1 MYASSARLALIFG
14 LLGLFAVLQM
24 SFNESCFC
32 GSVGYA
38 ETRFMNTS
46 TPPKKSVFSR
56 LWWVAL
62 GLWLVLTIV
71 ASIALWNLHGNIVG
85 AQTRELNL
93 LSLAL
98 TDEIDRGLQGAEE
111 GLRAIRLEL
120 REARLAA
127 TGPVTART
135 LRTHADLMP
144 LVSSLWLLDL
154 NGEVLSASDA
164 TPIPALTS
172 FSPALDPLAED
183 AVAISRPYTDVG
195 ALEPMIALAVRS
207 ASSPGVSQGWILAAM
222 PATKLL
228 GAFSIAAPSADARMV
243 VYRDDGARLVG
254 SSVVTSTLD
263 EAALALRLSHR
274 QAMEMRRFSDGS
286 EHLVTVHDVPR
297 FGLKVIVSRDLD
309 AVLGEFSWVVLLTAV
324 GLVLFLLIMVVSI
337 QLVLRAERRSVMAQQ
352 ALQAQLSRASK
363 LQSLGTLAGG
373 VAHDF
378 NNVLAAIVGFG
389 EMAQDAAPTGS
400 HQARQL
406 DRVLQAAQRGKA
418 LIERIL
424 AFSRGGAHASLV
436 FELQPVVAEVLDLLA
451 ATLRANVVL
460 ERQLDAPDAR
470 LRGDPTQAFEAVMN
484 LCTNA
489 LQAMP
494 SGGMLSV
501 RLEHQTV
508 LAPRVLSHSQLAAG
522 RCVVLT
528 VSDQGQGIT
537 SDVMEHL
544 FEPFFTT
551 RSAESGT
558 GLGLAV
564 VHGVVAEF
572 GGAID
577 VRSQVGKGSTFTLYF
592 PECTDP
598 VAPVATPGPP
608 APAGRGQ
615 TVLVVDDEPTLVA
628 LMEEMLTGLGY
639 QSVGYTDPI
648 DALQALLD
656 NPQQFAAVI
665 TDEVMPGLTGTQL
678 TQNLIQ
684 AFGPQGPH
692 LPVLLVSGYG
702 GALLAQR
709 AVAAGVSKVL
719 TKPLRRADLANA
731 LAALLH

>member
-1 MYASSARLALIFG
+1 M
-14 LLGLFAVLQM
+14 
-24 SFNESCFC
+24 
-32 GSVGYA
+32 
-38 ETRFMNTS
+38 
-46 TPPKKSVFSR
+46 
-56 LWWVAL
+56 
-62 GLWLVLTIV
+62 GLWLVLAFV
-71 ASIALWNLHGNIVG
+71 ASIALWNLRGNILG

-98 TDEIDRGLQGAEE
+98 TDEIDRGLQGAQE

-120 REARLAA
+120 REARLSA

-144 LVSSLWLLDL
+144 LVNSLWLLDA
-154 NGEVLSASDA
+154 NGQVLSASDA
-164 TPIPALTS
+164 SHMPVLTS
-172 FSPALDPLAED
+172 FAPALEQLDPLAQD
-183 AVAISRPYTDVG
+183 TVAISRPYTDAG
-195 ALEPMIALAVRS
+195 ALEPMIALAIRS
-207 ASSPGVSQGWILAAM
+207 ATSPGVSQGWILAAM

-243 VYRDDGARLVG
+243 VFRDDGARLVG
-254 SSVVTSTLD
+254 SNESASRLD
-263 EAALALRLSHR
+263 EASWVQGLKFRK
-274 QAMEMRRFSDGS
+274 AMELRRLSDGS
-286 EHLVTVHDVPR
+286 EHLVTWHDVPL
-297 FGLKVIVSRDLD
+297 FGLRIMVSRDLK
-309 AVLGEFSWVVLLTAV
+309 AVLREFNGVVVLTAI
-324 GLVLFLLIMVVSI
+324 GLVLFLLIMVVSL
-337 QLVLRAERRSVMAQQ
+337 QLVLRAERRSVVAQQ
-352 ALQAQLSRASK
+352 ALQAQLSRANK

-389 EMAQDAAPTGS
+389 EMAQDAAPSGS
-400 HQARQL
+400 DQARQI

-424 AFSRGGAHASLV
+424 AFSRGGAHVSLV
-436 FELQPVVAEVLDLLA
+436 FELEPVLVEVLDLLA

-460 ERQLDAPDAR
+460 ERQLDAPETR
-470 LRGDPTQAFEAVMN
+470 LRGDPTQTFEAVMN

-489 LQAMP
+489 MQAMP

-501 RLEHQTV
+501 RLEHQTM
-508 LAPRVLSHSQLAAG
+508 LEPRVLSHSQLGVG
-522 RCVVLT
+522 RYAVLT

-537 SDVMEHL
+537 AEVMEHL

-564 VHGVVAEF
+564 VHGVVTEF

-577 VRSQVGKGSTFTLYF
+577 VHSQVGKGSTFTLYF
-592 PECTDP
+592 PECTAPLDP
-598 VAPVATPGPP
+598 ALMPALP

-615 TVLVVDDEPTLVA
+615 TVLVLDDEPTLVA

-639 QSVGYTDPI
+639 QAVGYSDPI
-648 DALQALLD
+648 DALQVLID

-678 TQNLIQ
+678 TQKLIQ
-684 AFGPQGPH
+684 AFGSQGPH

-709 AVAAGVSKVL
+709 AVDAGVSRVL
-719 TKPLRRADLANA
+719 AKPLRRADLANA
-731 LAALLH
+731 LAALVP

>member
-1 MYASSARLALIFG
+1 MV
-14 LLGLFAVLQM
+14 VLQM
-24 SFNESCFC
+24 SSSAGLLERGRRLCC
-32 GSVGYA
+32 IP
-38 ETRFMNTS
+38 FMNTT
-46 TPPKKSVFSR
+46 TPPKKFVISR
-56 LWWVAL
+56 LWWVAM
-62 GLWLVLTIV
+62 GLWLVLAFV
-71 ASIALWNLHGNIVG
+71 ASIALWNLRGNILG

-98 TDEIDRGLQGAEE
+98 TDEIDRGLQGAQE

-120 REARLAA
+120 REARLSA

-144 LVSSLWLLDL
+144 LVNSLWLLDA
-154 NGEVLSASDA
+154 NGQVLSASDA
-164 TPIPALTS
+164 SHMPVLTS
-172 FSPALDPLAED
+172 FAPALEQLDPLAQD
-183 AVAISRPYTDVG
+183 TVAISRPYTDAG
-195 ALEPMIALAVRS
+195 ALEPMIALAIRS
-207 ASSPGVSQGWILAAM
+207 ATSPGVSQGWILAAM

-243 VYRDDGARLVG
+243 VFRDDGARLVG
-254 SSVVTSTLD
+254 SNESASRLD
-263 EAALALRLSHR
+263 EASWVQGLKFRK
-274 QAMEMRRFSDGS
+274 AMELRRLSDGS
-286 EHLVTVHDVPR
+286 EHLVTWHDVPL
-297 FGLKVIVSRDLD
+297 FGLRIMVSRDLK
-309 AVLGEFSWVVLLTAV
+309 AVLREFNGVVVLTAI
-324 GLVLFLLIMVVSI
+324 GLVLFLLIMVVSL
-337 QLVLRAERRSVMAQQ
+337 QLVLRAERRSVVAQQ
-352 ALQAQLSRASK
+352 ALQAQLSRANK

-389 EMAQDAAPTGS
+389 EMAQDAAPSGS
-400 HQARQL
+400 DQARQI

-424 AFSRGGAHASLV
+424 AFSRGGAHVSLV
-436 FELQPVVAEVLDLLA
+436 FELEPVLVEVLDLLA

-460 ERQLDAPDAR
+460 ERQLDAPETR
-470 LRGDPTQAFEAVMN
+470 LRGDPTQTFEAVMN

-489 LQAMP
+489 MQAMP

-501 RLEHQTV
+501 RLEHQTM
-508 LAPRVLSHSQLAAG
+508 LEPRVLSHSQLGVG
-522 RCVVLT
+522 RYAVLT

-537 SDVMEHL
+537 AEVMEHL

-564 VHGVVAEF
+564 VHGVVTEF

-577 VRSQVGKGSTFTLYF
+577 VHSQVGKGSTFTLYF
-592 PECTDP
+592 PECTAPLDP
-598 VAPVATPGPP
+598 ALMPALP

-615 TVLVVDDEPTLVA
+615 TVLVLDDEPTLVA

-639 QSVGYTDPI
+639 QAVGYTDPI
-648 DALQALLD
+648 DALQVLID

-678 TQNLIQ
+678 TQKLIQ
-684 AFGPQGPH
+684 AFGSQGPH

-709 AVAAGVSKVL
+709 AVDAGVSRVL
-719 TKPLRRADLANA
+719 AKPLRRADLANA
-731 LAALLH
+731 LAALVP

>member
-1 MYASSARLALIFG
+1 M
-14 LLGLFAVLQM
+14 
-24 SFNESCFC
+24 
-32 GSVGYA
+32 
-38 ETRFMNTS
+38 
-46 TPPKKSVFSR
+46 
-56 LWWVAL
+56 
-62 GLWLVLTIV
+62 GLWLVLAFV
-71 ASIALWNLHGNIVG
+71 ASIALWNLRGNILG

-98 TDEIDRGLQGAEE
+98 TDEIDRGLQGAQE

-120 REARLAA
+120 REARLSA
-127 TGPVTART
+127 TGLVTART

-144 LVSSLWLLDL
+144 LVNSLWLLDA
-154 NGEVLSASDA
+154 NGQVLSASDA
-164 TPIPALTS
+164 SHMPVLTS
-172 FSPALDPLAED
+172 FAPALEQLDPLAQD
-183 AVAISRPYTDVG
+183 TVAISRPYTDAG
-195 ALEPMIALAVRS
+195 ALEPMIALAIRS
-207 ASSPGVSQGWILAAM
+207 ATSPGVSQGWILAAM

-243 VYRDDGARLVG
+243 VFRDDGARLVG
-254 SSVVTSTLD
+254 SNESASRLD
-263 EAALALRLSHR
+263 EASWVQGLKFRK
-274 QAMEMRRFSDGS
+274 AMELRRLSDGS
-286 EHLVTVHDVPR
+286 EHLVTWHDVPL
-297 FGLKVIVSRDLD
+297 FGLRIMVSRDLK
-309 AVLGEFSWVVLLTAV
+309 AVLREFNGVVVLTAI
-324 GLVLFLLIMVVSI
+324 GLVLFLLIMVVSL
-337 QLVLRAERRSVMAQQ
+337 QLVLRAERRSVVAQQ
-352 ALQAQLSRASK
+352 ALQAQLSRANK

-389 EMAQDAAPTGS
+389 EMAQDAAPSGS
-400 HQARQL
+400 DQARQI

-424 AFSRGGAHASLV
+424 AFSRGGAHVSLV
-436 FELQPVVAEVLDLLA
+436 FELEPVLVEVLDLLA

-460 ERQLDAPDAR
+460 ERQLDAPETR
-470 LRGDPTQAFEAVMN
+470 LRGDPTQTFEAVMN

-489 LQAMP
+489 MQAMP

-501 RLEHQTV
+501 RLEHQTM
-508 LAPRVLSHSQLAAG
+508 LEPRVLSHSQLGVG
-522 RCVVLT
+522 RYAVLT

-537 SDVMEHL
+537 AEVMEHL

-564 VHGVVAEF
+564 VHGVVTEF

-577 VRSQVGKGSTFTLYF
+577 VHSQVGKGSTFTLYF
-592 PECTDP
+592 PECTAPLDP
-598 VAPVATPGPP
+598 ALMPALP

-615 TVLVVDDEPTLVA
+615 TVLVLDDEPTLVA

-639 QSVGYTDPI
+639 QAVGYSDPI
-648 DALQALLD
+648 DALQVLID

-678 TQNLIQ
+678 TQKLIQ
-684 AFGPQGPH
+684 AFGSQGPH

-709 AVAAGVSKVL
+709 AVDAGVSRVL
-719 TKPLRRADLANA
+719 AKPLRRADLANA
-731 LAALLH
+731 LAALVP

>member
-1 MYASSARLALIFG
+1 M
-14 LLGLFAVLQM
+14 
-24 SFNESCFC
+24 
-32 GSVGYA
+32 
-38 ETRFMNTS
+38 
-46 TPPKKSVFSR
+46 
-56 LWWVAL
+56 
-62 GLWLVLTIV
+62 GLWLVLAFV
-71 ASIALWNLHGNIVG
+71 ASIALWNLRGNILG

-98 TDEIDRGLQGAEE
+98 TDEIDRGLQGAQE

-120 REARLAA
+120 REARLSA

-144 LVSSLWLLDL
+144 LVNSLWLLDA
-154 NGEVLSASDA
+154 NGQVLSASDA
-164 TPIPALTS
+164 SHMPVLTS
-172 FSPALDPLAED
+172 FAPALEQLDPLAQD
-183 AVAISRPYTDVG
+183 TVAISRPYTDAG
-195 ALEPMIALAVRS
+195 ALEPMIALAIRS
-207 ASSPGVSQGWILAAM
+207 ATSPGVSQGWILAAM

-243 VYRDDGARLVG
+243 VFRDDGARLVG
-254 SSVVTSTLD
+254 SNESASRLD
-263 EAALALRLSHR
+263 EASWVQGLKFRK
-274 QAMEMRRFSDGS
+274 AMELRRLSDGS
-286 EHLVTVHDVPR
+286 EHLVTWHDVPL
-297 FGLKVIVSRDLD
+297 FGLRIMVSRDLK
-309 AVLGEFSWVVLLTAV
+309 AVLREFNGVVVLTAI
-324 GLVLFLLIMVVSI
+324 GLVLFLLIMVVSL
-337 QLVLRAERRSVMAQQ
+337 QLVLRAERRSVVAQQ
-352 ALQAQLSRASK
+352 ALQAQLSRANK

-389 EMAQDAAPTGS
+389 EMAQDAAPSGS
-400 HQARQL
+400 DQARQI

-424 AFSRGGAHASLV
+424 AFSRGGAHVSLV
-436 FELQPVVAEVLDLLA
+436 FELEPVLVEVLDLLA

-460 ERQLDAPDAR
+460 ERQLDAPETR
-470 LRGDPTQAFEAVMN
+470 LRGDPTQTFEAVMN

-489 LQAMP
+489 MQAMP

-501 RLEHQTV
+501 RLEHQTM
-508 LAPRVLSHSQLAAG
+508 LEPRVLSHSQLGVG
-522 RCVVLT
+522 RYAVLT

-537 SDVMEHL
+537 AEVMEHL

-564 VHGVVAEF
+564 VHGVVTEF
-572 GGAID
+572 WGAID
-577 VRSQVGKGSTFTLYF
+577 VHSQVGKGSTFTLYF
-592 PECTDP
+592 PECTAPLDP
-598 VAPVATPGPP
+598 ALMPALP

-615 TVLVVDDEPTLVA
+615 TVLVLDDEPTLVA

-639 QSVGYTDPI
+639 QAVGYSDPI
-648 DALQALLD
+648 DALQVLID

-678 TQNLIQ
+678 TQKLIQ
-684 AFGPQGPH
+684 AFGSQGPH

-709 AVAAGVSKVL
+709 AVDAGVSRVL
-719 TKPLRRADLANA
+719 AKPLRRADLANA
-731 LAALLH
+731 LAALVP

>member
-1 MYASSARLALIFG
+1 M
-14 LLGLFAVLQM
+14 
-24 SFNESCFC
+24 N
-32 GSVGYA
+32 
-38 ETRFMNTS
+38 NTS
-46 TPPKKSVFSR
+46 PPAKFVMSR
-56 LWWVAL
+56 LWWVAI
-62 GLWLVLTIV
+62 GLWLVLAAV
-71 ASIALWNLHGNIVG
+71 ASVALWNLRVNIVA
-85 AQTRELNL
+85 AQMRELNL

-98 TDEIDRGLQGAEE
+98 TDEIDRSLQGAQE

-120 REARLAA
+120 REDLLSA
-127 TGPVTART
+127 TGPATART

-144 LVSSLWLLDL
+144 LVNSLWLLGL
-154 NGEVLSASDA
+154 GGQILSASDA
-164 TPIPALTS
+164 NQIPALST
-172 FSPALDPLAED
+172 FSPALDQLTED
-183 AVAISRPYTDVG
+183 AVAISQPYPQAGTT
-195 ALEPMIALAVRS
+195 EPMIALAARS
-207 ASSPGVSQGWILAAM
+207 AASPGVSQGWILAAM
-222 PATKLL
+222 PASKLL
-228 GAFSIAAPSADARMV
+228 GAFFIAAPSADARMLV
-243 VYRDDGARLVG
+243 FRADGVRLVG
-254 SSVVTSTLD
+254 SNTVSSMFD
-263 EAALALRLSHR
+263 DAALALHLSPQESMVLR
-274 QAMEMRRFSDGS
+274 QFSDGS
-286 EHLVTVHDVPR
+286 EHLLTVHEIPR
-297 FGLKVIVSRDLD
+297 FGLKVMVSRDL
-309 AVLGEFSWVVLLTAV
+309 ASVLGEFRGVVSLTVSGLL
-324 GLVLFLLIMVVSI
+324 LFLLIMAASI

-352 ALQAQLSRASK
+352 ALQAQLSRVSK

-389 EMAQDAAPTGS
+389 EMAQDAAPSGS
-400 HQARQL
+400 AQARQL

-424 AFSRGGAHASLV
+424 AFSRGGAHVSLV
-436 FELQPVVAEVLDLLA
+436 FELEPVLNEVLDLLA
-451 ATLRANVVL
+451 VTLRANVVL
-460 ERQLDAPDAR
+460 ERQLDAPEAR

-489 LQAMP
+489 MQAMP

-501 RLEHQTV
+501 QLAHQTV
-508 LAPRVLSHSQLAAG
+508 LAARVLSHSQLAAG
-522 RCVVLT
+522 RYAVVT
-528 VSDQGQGIT
+528 VVDQGVGIT
-537 SDVMEHL
+537 PAVMEHL

-564 VHGVVAEF
+564 VHGVVVEF

-577 VRSQVGKGSTFTLYF
+577 VQSQLGQGSTFTLYF
-592 PECTDP
+592 PESTDP
-598 VAPVATPGPP
+598 VAPVAVPAPS

-615 TVLVVDDEPTLVA
+615 TVLVLDDEPTLVA

-639 QSVGYTDPI
+639 QSVGYSDPI

-678 TQNLIQ
+678 SQKLMQ
-684 AFGPQGPH
+684 AFGPQGPY

-709 AVAAGVSKVL
+709 AVDAGIAKVL
-719 TKPLRRADLANA
+719 AKPLRRADLANA